1 LEVAK
6 SELQRITSEL
16 ETTKNV
22 QVTEENICKKL
33 KEEVVVVTSKVQKFE
48 VEFTSYTSILVKT
61 ERSYKESSLTV
72 VTLIPA
78 AKPEIP
84 EVDDIPEVPT
94 LKPAPLAPK
103 PKPEPK
109 DVPKS
114 LEPKITPP
122 KPATSPPKRP
132 VVSPEI
138 TTIEN
143 EKTVVISKTEL
154 LE

>member
-1 LEVAK
+1 METAK

-61 ERSYKESSLTV
+61 ETSYKESSLTV

-84 EVDDIPEVPT
+84 EVDDVPDVPT
-94 LKPAPLAPK
+94 LKPTPTKP

-109 DVPKS
+109 GVPKS
-114 LEPKITPP
+114 LEPKVNPP
-122 KPATSPPKRP
+122 KPASRPPKRP
-132 VVSPEI
+132 VISPEI
-138 TTIEN
+138 ITIEN
-143 EKTVVISKTEL
+143 EKSVVISKTEL